1 MEVLHDP
8 WLCYV
13 TFFNVV
19 NVTFIVTCQPSV
31 PAGKNLDEGFLTQP
45 MTAYHLCPALPLLLQ
60 RPCHPFQSV
69 ADQHR
74 SKQIFSD
81 SCLSLLTW
89 KLQNESNHSG
99 FCSIK
104 MHQNALIVSELHD
117 YKANAE
123 PEPLSHLCRVS
134 FTSKGTTGEAALG
147 RNLGCAG
154 FCNSGTWVFKVWTKA
169 KGWRLGNSGLKRG
182 WLHSNQDCMFRVP
195 NQCQWIVIL
204 KIQSGLLS
212 SVRNSVC
219 VEAGCLPLDVPQ
231 SANFLIFQPTCQLRL
246 HEFRGSG
253 MISLTH

>member
-8 WLCYV
+8 WLRYV

-19 NVTFIVTCQPSV
+19 NVTFIVTCQPS
-31 PAGKNLDEGFLTQP
+31 GKNLDEGFLTQP
-45 MTAYHLCPALPLLLQ
+45 ITAYHLCPALPLLLQ

-123 PEPLSHLCRVS
+123 PEPLSHLCRMS

-169 KGWRLGNSGLKRG
+169 KCGVLEIAASKGDDCTPTKTACSGSRTNASELWYRKSSQACCP
-182 WLHSNQDCMFRVP
+182 LCET
-195 NQCQWIVIL
+195 
-204 KIQSGLLS
+204 QSVLRQ
-212 SVRNSVC
+212 VVC
-219 VEAGCLPLDVPQ
+219 
-231 SANFLIFQPTCQLRL
+231 R
-246 HEFRGSG
+246 
-253 MISLTH
+253 